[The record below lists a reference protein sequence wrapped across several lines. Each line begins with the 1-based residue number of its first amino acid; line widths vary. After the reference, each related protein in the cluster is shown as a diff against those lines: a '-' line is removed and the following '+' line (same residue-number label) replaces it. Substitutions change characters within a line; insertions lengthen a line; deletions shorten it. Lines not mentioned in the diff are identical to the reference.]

1 MSTKITWSRS
11 KSILLCMDSDGCAMD
26 TMDVKHKTCFGPQMI
41 ECYGLEEHRAA
52 VQSIWDRINLYSQT
66 RGINRFLGLVAT
78 LREIENTGLCRL
90 HQPYDRLAAWTEN
103 SRQLSN
109 PALEAEVEKGNDPQ
123 LALALQWSHRVNQ
136 AIAALPEDH
145 GAYPGVSSALQTL
158 SRSADLAVV
167 SSANSEALQSEWQR
181 CELDSYVQALLGQ
194 ECGSKAFCIAELL
207 RLGGYDKTAVLM
219 VGDAPGD
226 LKAAEVNGVGFYPIL
241 VGREEFSWQ
250 RLCEEAI
257 GKLIDGQ
264 FLGAYQ
270 AELKQEF
277 LRNLS

>member
-1 MSTKITWSRS
+1 MSTKITWNRS
-11 KSILLCMDSDGCAMD
+11 KNILLCIDSDGCAMD
-26 TMDVKHKTCFGPQMI
+26 TMDVKHKKCFGPQMI
-41 ECYGLEEHRAA
+41 ECYGLEEHRTA
-52 VQSIWDRINLYSQT
+52 VQTIWDRINLYSHT

-78 LREIENTGLCRL
+78 LREIENTGLCKVKK
-90 HQPYDRLAAWTEN
+90 PYDRLSAWTQT
-103 SRQLSN
+103 SKQLSN
-109 PALEAEVEKGNDPQ
+109 PALEAEVNKENDPQ
-123 LALALQWSHRVNQ
+123 LALALQWSRQVNQ

-145 GAYPGVSSALQTL
+145 GAYPGVSSALENL
-158 SRSADLAVV
+158 SRWADLAVV

-257 GKLIDGQ
+257 GKLTDGQ